1 MGTDKGLAGKTWS
14 EPSHCPLGYTA
25 WHFEPSEYSTYSKHT
40 KSVYANAVR
49 KCNHY
54 HAKELRN

>member
-25 WHFEPSEYSTYSKHT
+25 WHFEPSEYSTYSVNVIT
-40 KSVYANAVR
+40 TMQ
-49 KCNHY
+49 
-54 HAKELRN
+54 RN